1 MREILKLGAGAM
13 GLVGVGMIVLSLWG
27 VDVPIGLA
35 CALGSTGAI
44 LVGAINAI
52 SPAENNDPNN
62 TNNSND
68 KED

>member
-1 MREILKLGAGAM
+1 MVLISI
-13 GLVGVGMIVLSLWG
+13 GMIVLSLWG

-35 CALGSTGAI
+35 CAIGGTGAV
-44 LVGAINAI
+44 LVGLINAI

-62 TNNSND
+62 

>member
-1 MREILKLGAGAM
+1 MSDLLRLGASIM
-13 GLVGVGMIVLSLWG
+13 VLISIGMIVLSLWG

-35 CALGSTGAI
+35 CAIGGTGAV
-44 LVGAINAI
+44 LVGLINAI

-62 TNNSND
+62 